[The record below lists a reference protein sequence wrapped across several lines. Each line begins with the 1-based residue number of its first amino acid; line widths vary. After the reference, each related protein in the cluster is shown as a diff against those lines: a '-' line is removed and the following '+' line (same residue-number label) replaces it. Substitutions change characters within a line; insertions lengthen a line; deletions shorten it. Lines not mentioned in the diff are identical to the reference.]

1 MSHRPARD
9 PLGVDPKA
17 NDDLSTAIL
26 KMKQQPNHLVVT
38 DGTYDNSVVA
48 LSNNA
53 MDTLQ
58 FKRGDVVLVKG
69 RKRKNT
75 VLIVL
80 EDDELDDRSAGIN
93 RVVRQNLRVKHD
105 DIISIHSYA
114 DIAYVNY

>member
-26 KMKQQPNHLVVT
+26 KRKQQPNHLVVT
-38 DGTYDNSVVA
+38 DGIYDNSVVA

-53 MDTLQ
+53 MNTLQ
-58 FKRGDVVLVKG
+58 FKGGDVVLVKG
-69 RKRKNT
+69 KKRKNT

-80 EDDELDDRSAGIN
+80 EDDKLDNRSAGIN
-93 RVVRQNLRVKHD
+93 RVVRQNLRVKHGN
-105 DIISIHSYA
+105 IISIHSYA
-114 DIAYVNY
+114 DISHVKY